1 MPSSFKNQTITITE
15 RDKMKKALLAL
26 LSAALVITAMQPSQ
40 AQEQKVIA
48 IIDTAIDSSKFNNI
62 VYEVCFTTST
72 KNNSG
77 TCPNSKTFQEGTGAA
92 NVSNWK
98 LSGVDH
104 GHNVAKAATNANPNV
119 KIVFIRY
126 SDQLATRVH
135 GDMNS
140 MAKALEWVSNNAVRL
155 NIGGVSISQASGSYV
170 PSTCSKH
177 SAFGLTNK
185 SVVSLSSQN
194 VDVFAATG
202 NNSKKDVV
210 GFPACVDGVI
220 GVGAVR
226 PDLVM
231 ASYTNVGPGL
241 DVVARGDAKVK
252 SYGGWDID
260 VIGTSIAT
268 PVAAVLSVSRG
279 INGQTQSFISSL
291 TKVSGY
297 PYIG

>member
-1 MPSSFKNQTITITE
+1 
-15 RDKMKKALLAL
+15 MKKVLLAL
-26 LSAALVITAMQPSQ
+26 LSIGIAFTAIQPAQ

-48 IIDTAIDSSKFNNI
+48 ILDTAIDSSKFNNI

-77 TCPNSKTFQEGTGAA
+77 CPNGQTFQEGTGAA
-92 NVSNWK
+92 NVSNWN
-98 LSGVDH
+98 LSGVEH

-126 SDQLATRVH
+126 SDQLANRVH

-155 NIGGVSISQASGSYV
+155 NIGGVSISQASGTHTQ
-170 PSTCSKH
+170 STCSKH
-177 SAFGLTNK
+177 SAFGLTQK

-194 VDVFAATG
+194 VNVFAATG
-202 NNSKKDVV
+202 NNSKKGVI
-210 GFPACVDGVI
+210 GFPACVDGVV

-241 DVVARGDAKVK
+241 DIVARGDSKVK

-268 PVAAVLSVSRG
+268 PIAAVLSVSRG

>member
-1 MPSSFKNQTITITE
+1 
-15 RDKMKKALLAL
+15 MKKALLAL
-26 LSAALVITAMQPSQ
+26 LSAVLVITAMQPSQ
-40 AQEQKVIA
+40 AQDQKTLA

-62 VYEVCFTTST
+62 VHEVCFTTST
-72 KNNSG
+72 MIG
-77 TCPNSKTFQEGTGAA
+77 QCPNGQAFQEGTGAA

-98 LSGVDH
+98 LSEVDH
-104 GHNVAKAATNANPNV
+104 GHIATSAAINANPNV

-126 SDQLATRVH
+126 SNQLEKRVH
-135 GDMNS
+135 PDMNS
-140 MAKALEWVSNNAVRL
+140 MAKALEWVSNNSARL
-155 NIGGVSISQASGSYV
+155 NIGGVSISQASGTYI

-177 SAFGLTNK
+177 SAFGLTHK

-194 VDVFAATG
+194 VNVFAATG
-202 NNSKKDVV
+202 NNSRKDVV

-231 ASYTNVGPGL
+231 ASYTNQGPGL
-241 DVVARGDAKVK
+241 DIVARGDSKVK

-268 PVAAVLSVSRG
+268 PIAAVLSVSRG

>member
-1 MPSSFKNQTITITE
+1 
-15 RDKMKKALLAL
+15 MKKALLAL

>member
-1 MPSSFKNQTITITE
+1 
-15 RDKMKKALLAL
+15 MKKVLLAL
-26 LSAALVITAMQPSQ
+26 LSIGIAFTAIQPAQ

-62 VYEVCFTTST
+62 VHEVCFTTAL
-72 KNNSG
+72 KDNSG
-77 TCPNSKTFQEGTGAA
+77 TCPNGQTFQEGPGAA
-92 NVSNWK
+92 SVSNWK
-98 LSGVDH
+98 LRGIDH

-126 SDQLATRVH
+126 NDQLATRGH

-140 MAKALEWVSNNAVRL
+140 MAKALDWISNNATRL
-155 NIGGVSISQASGSYV
+155 NIGGVSISQASGNYI

-177 SAFGLTNK
+177 TAFGLTKN
-185 SVVSLSSQN
+185 SVDSLSSQN

-202 NNSKKDVV
+202 NGGRTDTV
-210 GFPACVDGVI
+210 GFPACVGGVI

-226 PDLVM
+226 PSLTLL
-231 ASYTNVGPGL
+231 ASYTNSGPGL
-241 DVVARGDAKVK
+241 DMVARGDTVIQ
-252 SYGGWDID
+252 SYLGRNIT
-260 VIGTSIAT
+260 VTGTSIAT
-268 PVAAVLSVSRG
+268 PIAAVLSVSRG

-291 TKVSGY
+291 TKVLGY